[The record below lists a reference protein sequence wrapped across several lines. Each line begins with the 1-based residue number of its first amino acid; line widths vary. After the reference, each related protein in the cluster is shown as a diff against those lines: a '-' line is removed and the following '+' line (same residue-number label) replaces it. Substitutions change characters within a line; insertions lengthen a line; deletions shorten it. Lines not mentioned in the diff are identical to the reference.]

1 MAQNKEDDDF
11 AVWEENV
18 EVVTMFLRLQTQ
30 WHLVQGG
37 FVGLNYQSAE
47 FLFKIYSVANPAEMM
62 MDLQTMEL
70 AALKVLNTPK
80 D

>member
-47 FLFKIYSVANPAEMM
+47 FLFKIHSVANPAEMM